1 MDASKSNYLQRE
13 ASSESSLITTSSMV
27 VGAVILLTASQ
38 AFAQTGSEQPANG
51 GRTFQPQVYDFTWK
65 NRQKAETKKLLQDA
79 RDAAAQGQ
87 TRKAR
92 GLIQQAAELP
102 INWDLDEAS
111 PQALPRELEDEDQP
125 SDTESP
131 TPRRQFA
138 DVPTVSELA
147 IPSAD
152 EEEQV
157 ETLRESFQR
166 QRQRKTSID
175 RSADSRSESLT
186 SPQQRRS
193 ANSLSSTAT
202 IGHEE
207 SDSSI
212 AANQP
217 TEVEHVHVDQGQK
230 ASIFHATPATSSADN
245 VHGRESAASTALS
258 TTANN
263 STAHPE
269 QALVSY
275 SIIVL
280 SALFGAVVVLIGL
293 LLFLLKKFGP
303 NPTFVFK
310 VEMTNTGR
318 DAVSN
323 ERPAP
328 PPSLRIA
335 PIYAM
340 QMQEEAEREQQQ
352 EEAMMRRVF
361 EDNLELRDQLQAV
374 QNAA

>member
-1 MDASKSNYLQRE
+1 MDASKFKYLLRE
-13 ASSESSLITTSSMV
+13 ASSESSLTTTRATV
-27 VGAVILLTASQ
+27 VGAVILIAASQ
-38 AFAQTGSEQPANG
+38 AFAQTGAEPPANV

-65 NRQKAETKKLLQDA
+65 NRQKAETKRLLQDA
-79 RDAAAQGQ
+79 REAAAQGQ
-87 TRKAR
+87 TQKAR
-92 GLIQQAAELP
+92 GLLQKAAELP

-111 PQALPRELEDEDQP
+111 PQALPPERDDQP
-125 SDTESP
+125 SDAELP
-131 TPRRQFA
+131 APGRRFA

-147 IPSAD
+147 IPSTD
-152 EEEQV
+152 EDEQV
-157 ETLRESFQR
+157 QTLRESFQR
-166 QRQRKTSID
+166 RSQRKTSME
-175 RSADSRSESLT
+175 RSADSRDD
-186 SPQQRRS
+186 R
-193 ANSLSSTAT
+193 LSSPPQRHSADSSHA
-202 IGHEE
+202 GREE
-207 SDSSI
+207 SDARI
-212 AANQP
+212 AAEQP
-217 TEVEHVHVDQGQK
+217 KEVDHVNLDHGHK
-230 ASIFHATPATSSADN
+230 ASILQAVPTTRSADN
-245 VHGRESAASTALS
+245 QQDRATAA
-258 TTANN
+258 TTAFGTTASN
-263 STAHPE
+263 STAPPE

-328 PPSLRIA
+328 PPPLRIA

-340 QMQEEAEREQQQ
+340 RMQEEAEREQQQ

-361 EDNLELRDQLQAV
+361 EDNLELRDQLQAA